1 MNQRLA
7 MLMNILLI
15 AAKRRAVSVSRF
27 DVSLEDPLTHKNP
40 MILLMF
46 PVKLVILVHHSF

>member
-1 MNQRLA
+1 

-27 DVSLEDPLTHKNP
+27 DVCLEDPLTHKNP
-40 MILLMF
+40 MIFTHVPRETCDFGASL
-46 PVKLVILVHHSF
+46 ILRQIES